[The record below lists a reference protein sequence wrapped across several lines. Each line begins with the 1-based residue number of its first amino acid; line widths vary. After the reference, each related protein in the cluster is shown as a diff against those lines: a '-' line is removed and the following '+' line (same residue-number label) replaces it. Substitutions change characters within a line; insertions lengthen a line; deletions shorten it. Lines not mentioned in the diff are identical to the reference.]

1 MATRLCVA
9 MLLRDSGLMA
19 TQQRVAMPP
28 SMKCGVRNAEC
39 GVNSKRQRHI
49 V

>member
-9 MLLRDSGLMA
+9 MLLEGSGLMA

-28 SMKCGVRNAEC
+28 GLLEPSTYN
-39 GVNSKRQRHI
+39 
-49 V
+49 

>member
-9 MLLRDSGLMA
+9 MFLRFSGLMA

-28 SMKCGVRNAEC
+28 GRDIVRRRT
-39 GVNSKRQRHI
+39 GDG
-49 V
+49 